1 MVDAAEEDRR
11 RTRSRSARADES
23 ADRWQAGAARFRED
37 PFRAHETLQTLL
49 SYIQPSDTVL
59 DVGGGAGRYLPLALH
74 CREYVN
80 VEPSPG
86 MAAQFELSVRE
97 AGITNARCLQS
108 AWEQADITGDVGFSA
123 NVVYYIADI
132 VPFIAKLHAAS
143 RRRVMLVLHSVPP
156 RNAGADVAR
165 IVHGRVPIPDP
176 GYRELLPVLWDMG
189 LLPDVRVL
197 GSSDFIV
204 ERGRYPDRATAIAA
218 VVPGQIEDGDRAR
231 VTSALEAHFDEL
243 FIPTPEGGY
252 RRRPQGESRVLL
264 ITWETQR

>member
-1 MVDAAEEDRR
+1 MVHAAEDDRR
-11 RTRSRSARADES
+11 RTGSPSACAEAS

-37 PFRAHETLQTLL
+37 PFRAHDTLQTLL
-49 SYIQPSDTVL
+49 SYIAPSDTVL
-59 DVGGGAGRYLPLALH
+59 DVGGGAGRYLPLARQ

-80 VEPSPG
+80 VEPSPS

-97 AGITNARCLQS
+97 AGITNARCLQR

-143 RRRVMLVLHSVPP
+143 HRRVMLVLHSVPP
-156 RNAGADVAR
+156 RNGGADVAR
-165 IVHGRVPIPDP
+165 IVHGRAPAPDP

-197 GSSDFIV
+197 GPSDFIA
-204 ERGRYPDRATAIAA
+204 ERGRYPDRAAAMAA
-218 VVPGQIEDGDRAR
+218 VVPTQLEEADRAR
-231 VTSALEAHFDEL
+231 VTRALAAQFDEL
-243 FIPTPEGGY
+243 FILTPEDGY
-252 RRRPQGESRVLL
+252 RRRPQGDSRVLL
-264 ITWETQR
+264 ITWETQH